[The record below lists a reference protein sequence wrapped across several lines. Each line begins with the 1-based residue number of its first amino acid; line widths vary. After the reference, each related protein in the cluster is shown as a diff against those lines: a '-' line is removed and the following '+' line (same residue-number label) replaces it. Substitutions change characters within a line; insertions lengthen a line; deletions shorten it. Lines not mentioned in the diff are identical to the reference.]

1 MRPFNPE
8 MLILARESRG
18 MTQTQLAKS
27 ISVQQ
32 GTVSKI
38 EAGLLPASE
47 MILAA
52 LSEVLD
58 YPLEFFFL
66 SDRVYGF
73 NSAVFF
79 HRKRQALPDRVLRK
93 LHAFMNLARMRVSRL
108 LVSSEVSTQASF
120 QRIELSDYKGNS
132 EQIAQIV
139 RATWLIP
146 MGPVQSVTEAIEN
159 AGGIVVRMD
168 FGTKQA
174 DAISEWIPGYPP
186 IFLINSDAG
195 IPGDRMRLTLAHEIA
210 HVVMHRFPNPEMESQ
225 ANSFAAE
232 FLMPRKQIK
241 ASLYNLTL
249 AKLVQLKRIWRV
261 SMAALIHRA
270 AELRTI
276 TQAQQRYLYIN
287 MAKRGYRMR
296 EPAEAD
302 VPLERPSLLN
312 SLTRAHIDKLGYSIS
327 DLMRLVLL
335 RNEDEL
341 RSVYLGGGP
350 LRLVG

>member
-18 MTQTQLAKS
+18 LTQTQLAQGVS
-27 ISVQQ
+27 LQQ
-32 GTVSKI
+32 GSVSKL
-38 EAGLLPASE
+38 EAGILPASE
-47 MILAA
+47 EILARLA
-52 LSEVLD
+52 EALD
-58 YPLEFFFL
+58 YPIEFFL
-66 SDRVYGF
+66 LADRVYGF

-108 LVSSEVSTQASF
+108 LVASEVSSQVSF
-120 QRIELSDYKGNS
+120 QRIELSDYKNDP

-139 RATWLIP
+139 RATWLVP
-146 MGPVQSVTEAIEN
+146 MGPVQNVTEAIEN

-174 DAISEWIPGYPP
+174 DAISEWIPGFPP

-210 HVVMHRFPNPEMESQ
+210 HVVMHRFPNPEMEGQ

-241 ASLYNLTL
+241 ASLYNLSL
-249 AKLVQLKRIWRV
+249 SKLVQLKRIWKV

-270 AELRTI
+270 FELKTI
-276 TQAQQRYLYIN
+276 TETQQRYLYIN

-302 VPLERPSLLN
+302 VPTERPMLLN
-312 SLTRAHIDKLGYSIS
+312 TLTRTHIDKLGYSVA
-327 DLMRLVLL
+327 DLMKLVLL

-341 RSVYLGGGP
+341 RSVYLGGGQ